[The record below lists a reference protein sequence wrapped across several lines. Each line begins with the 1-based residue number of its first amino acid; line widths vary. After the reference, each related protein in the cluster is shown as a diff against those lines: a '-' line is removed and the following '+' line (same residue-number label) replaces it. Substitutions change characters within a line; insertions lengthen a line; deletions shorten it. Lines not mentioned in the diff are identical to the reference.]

1 MSDVKQL
8 CGKLNDMRVCLTCR
22 KPFISLGIYNRICG
36 SCKKTEEFTG
46 ASYQSETGLLPK

>member
-8 CGKLNDMRVCLTCR
+8 CGKSNDMRVCLTCR

-36 SCKKTEEFTG
+36 SCKKTEEFSG